1 MSSEKTR
8 KNEQEDAGKGLPSA
22 GPAAQDIFDVRKIRR
37 LVELMKEHDLNQ
49 IDLRQGDTRIQLQR
63 GGVQVDQP
71 VRMVAPA
78 AAPAPAATPAPAAA
92 ASATP
97 AATDENIVL
106 IKSPMVGTFYAAPDP
121 DSAAY
126 VKVGDHVG
134 VDTTVCII
142 EAMKVFNEIPAEVSG
157 KVVAILAENGEPV
170 EFGHP
175 LFKVDTRG

>member
-1 MSSEKTR
+1 MSTEKTR
-8 KNEQEDAGKGLPSA
+8 KSEQPESAGKASPV
-22 GPAAQDIFDVRKIRR
+22 AAASGQDIFDVRKIRR

-63 GGVQVDQP
+63 GGVQVDQA
-71 VRMVAPA
+71 VRVVGPIAAPA
-78 AAPAPAATPAPAAA
+78 AAPAPAPAAAAPAAA
-92 ASATP
+92 P
-97 AATDENIVL
+97 AEEHIVL
-106 IKSPMVGTFYAAPDP
+106 VKSPMVGTFYAAPDP
-121 DSAAY
+121 DSPPY

-134 VDTTVCII
+134 ADTTVCIV

-157 KVVAILAENGEPV
+157 KVVAVLAENGEPV